1 MDGYVSSGADRPL
14 DPNASW
20 VQRGRIAGWAR
31 RRGRRVARM
40 FEERA
45 QNGSLDARP
54 VLDQALARVESR
66 ESDGV
71 VVARL
76 QDLGSSLGEAL
87 RAIERVQAAGG
98 TFVSVCDGID
108 LGTATGRL
116 ILRLLLSV
124 ADW

>member
-1 MDGYVSSGADRPL
+1 MAH
-14 DPNASW
+14 
-20 VQRGRIAGWAR
+20 
-31 RRGRRVARM
+31 M

-45 QNGSLDARP
+45 QSGSPDARP
-54 VLDQALARVESR
+54 ALDQALARVESR

-71 VVARL
+71 IVARL
-76 QDLGSSLGEAL
+76 QDLGSSLGDAL
-87 RAIERVQAAGG
+87 RAIERIQAAGG

-116 ILRLLLSV
+116 IMRLLLSV

>member
-1 MDGYVSSGADRPL
+1 
-14 DPNASW
+14 
-20 VQRGRIAGWAR
+20 
-31 RRGRRVARM
+31 M
-40 FEERA
+40 FEEPA
-45 QNGSLDARP
+45 QNGSPDARP
-54 VLDQALARVESR
+54 ALDQALARVESR

-76 QDLGSSLGEAL
+76 QDLGSSLGDAL
-87 RAIERVQAAGG
+87 RAIERIQAAGG